1 MHVIVCTC
9 IHVHLLF
16 RTHVVQDVLD
26 NVLDLVKYQVVLRP
40 LACVSVYSHS
50 WSICEVA
57 LLDIEPF
64 DADIVQE
71 QEGTLA
77 HVLAMVV
84 KVTVH
89 YFLLFRSG
97 AVVTLQC
104 GGLVGVSHDLSH
116 HKQVQLIMAHLS
128 KGGSEGLVVFDWK
141 EHGAGSL
148 LRAKV
153 TATALANKLLHLI
166 ALLVI
171 QLPHLCHHL
180 AHI

>member
-1 MHVIVCTC
+1 M
-9 IHVHLLF
+9 
-16 RTHVVQDVLD
+16 
-26 NVLDLVKYQVVLRP
+26 VLRP
-40 LACVSVYSHS
+40 LSHVSVYSHS

-57 LLDIEPF
+57 LLDILEPL

-77 HVLAMVV
+77 HTLAMVV
-84 KVTVH
+84 KVTVR
-89 YFLLFRSG
+89 YFPLFRSG

-104 GGLVGVSHDLSH
+104 GRLVGVSHDLSH
-116 HKQVQLIMAHLS
+116 HKQVQLIVAHLS

-148 LRAKV
+148 LRAEV
-153 TATALANKLLHLI
+153 TATAPANKLLHSI

-171 QLPHLCHHL
+171 QLPHLCRHL